1 MLREEEEQKALHQ
14 SSLEMRRAG
23 TRSCVACSVRKGPIF
38 LMFCSANLHDH
49 AVFVNWCCTDGV
61 VGKMRSSVFARL
73 SCRGCCLI
81 LSEMSV
87 SHGWIIWLKLC
98 VISIKMVGKTMCLY
112 DGTQ

>member
-14 SSLEMRRAG
+14 SSLEMTRAW

-73 SCRGCCLI
+73 SCR
-81 LSEMSV
+81 
-87 SHGWIIWLKLC
+87 
-98 VISIKMVGKTMCLY
+98 
-112 DGTQ
+112 